1 MEEQFLPL
9 EEQFNL
15 DSLKQPPHQ
24 LKATHL
30 LAIPRDE
37 RALAEEYQKLQAENE
52 VLKAKL
58 LAITNELKE
67 KERRLQVEK
76 ANLRRENQRLLN
88 LAKTLYALTFVFF
101 LILFFT

>member
-15 DSLKQPPHQ
+15 DSLKQHPHQ

-30 LAIPRDE
+30 VALPKDE
-37 RALAEEYQKLQAENE
+37 KALAKEYQKLQAENA
-52 VLKAKL
+52 VLKAQL

-67 KERRLQVEK
+67 KEMRLQVEK

-88 LAKTLYALTFVFF
+88 LAKAVYALTFVFF